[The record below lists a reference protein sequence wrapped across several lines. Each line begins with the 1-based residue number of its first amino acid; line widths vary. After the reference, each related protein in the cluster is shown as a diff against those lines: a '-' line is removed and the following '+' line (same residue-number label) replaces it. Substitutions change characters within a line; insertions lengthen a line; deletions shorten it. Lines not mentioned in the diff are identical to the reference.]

1 MMSNSLLF
9 AIGLVVSVPTIIMV
23 SVLIYANR
31 EDAKERRRT
40 RGEQL
45 PGLTP

>member
-1 MMSNSLLF
+1 MNNSLLF
-9 AIGLVVSVPTIIMV
+9 VIGGVVSVPTIIMV

-31 EDAKERRRT
+31 EDAKERRRI